1 MAETAMTTSYR
12 TNRPYLGKTRER
24 AKAPEMEQLCGFCVG
39 TDYYALDI
47 MRIQEIINPLPIRP
61 VPKCPSFVEGV
72 IELRGATVP
81 VIDMR
86 KRFDLP
92 PLTTEELGDP
102 AVRRAR
108 KYLIVPIGAATAPNQ
123 NAAPSKKPK
132 ARPCVGLIIDR
143 VLEVLRVRVEDLDD
157 LPPYSRTAQS
167 QFFRKVF
174 HYLETEKDD
183 EEETD
188 TSESADVNE
197 LADAGEDAPEAARP
211 AARKS
216 AWERGPEKKRKRI
229 LMVLDFDAFLSST
242 ELTSLAGLNSTQ
254 AAKGASL

>member
-1 MAETAMTTSYR
+1 MTGTYR
-12 TNRPYLGKTRER
+12 SNRPYVGKSRER

-39 TDYYALDI
+39 SDYYALDI

-61 VPKCPSFVEGV
+61 VPKCPPFVEGV

-92 PLTTEELGDP
+92 PLTAEELADP
-102 AVRRAR
+102 MVRRAR
-108 KYLIVPIGAATAPNQ
+108 KYLIVPIGPGGPAGPGTPSSAPTAS
-123 NAAPSKKPK
+123 AVSARRPK

-167 QFFRKVF
+167 QYFRKVF
-174 HYLETEKDD
+174 HYLDKER
-183 EEETD
+183 EEQED
-188 TSESADVNE
+188 TSGAETSEATQTESD
-197 LADAGEDAPEAARP
+197 GR
-211 AARKS
+211 RR
-216 AWERGPEKKRKRI
+216 AWERGPQKTRKRI

-242 ELTSLAGLNSTQ
+242 ELTSLANLQLSQ